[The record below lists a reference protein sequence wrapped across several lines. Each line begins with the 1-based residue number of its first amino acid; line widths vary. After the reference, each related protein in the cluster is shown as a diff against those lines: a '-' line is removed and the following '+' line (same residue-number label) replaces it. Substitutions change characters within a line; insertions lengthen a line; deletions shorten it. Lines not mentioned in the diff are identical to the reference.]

1 MSQTTRG
8 TIKTIFQE
16 EQFKNNFRKQ
26 QIVLTTQDKYPQHI
40 LFEFINDN
48 INLLKGYMEGEEVEL
63 NYNLRGKENAYKG
76 KPINSLAVW
85 KIGRLVGEVTNA
97 QQNEGRQEVTDLPF

>member
-1 MSQTTRG
+1 MSQTVRG

-16 EQFKNNFRKQ
+16 QQFKNNFRKQ
-26 QIVLTTQDKYPQHI
+26 QLVLTTQDKYPQHVM
-40 LFEFINDN
+40 FDFINDK
-48 INLLKGYMEGEEVEL
+48 IDLLKGYMEGEEVEL
-63 NYNLRGKENAYKG
+63 NYNLRGNEYKG
-76 KPINSLAVW
+76 KPINSLSVW